1 MIVLIIATAVL
12 VLYWVYEYIR
22 HQMNVRN
29 IPIRIHVNGTRG
41 KSSVTRLITA
51 GLRNGGIP
59 TVAKI
64 TGTLPRF
71 IMRGGEEAA
80 IIRLAGA
87 NILEQKYMF
96 RYAADMKPQAFVI
109 ECMAVNPVYQW
120 ITEKHFV
127 KATHSVITNS
137 RLDHT
142 DLMGPTVE
150 SVTQCL
156 CNTIPKNGECFTAEE
171 KMFPIMKHVADK
183 RSCKIHKVRPY
194 DVTPEEMMKFSYIEH
209 EENVQLA
216 LEVCLK
222 LGVKRQ
228 DALEGMWK
236 SHPDP
241 GALTKYT
248 VKDNGKEITFYN
260 VFAANDPDSSNFIWD
275 LISKKLS
282 KDTHKFLII
291 NSRSDRYY
299 RSQQLIEA
307 MGHQNYDYMI
317 LTGEIPEKVES
328 FALHHGIKRDKLV
341 TMGEVLPEKIY
352 QEIYKRTDKE
362 AHVIGVGNIAGERKY
377 GATIV
382 AHFKHKSR
390 QNNKENK

>member
-22 HQMNVRN
+22 HQKNVSN

-71 IMRGGEEAA
+71 IMKGGEEAA

-96 RYAADMKPQAFVI
+96 RYAADMQPKAFVI

-142 DLMGPTVE
+142 DLMGETVE
-150 SVTQCL
+150 SVTKCL
-156 CNTIPKNGECFTAEE
+156 CNTIPKHGECYTAEE
-171 KMFPIMKHVADK
+171 KMFPIMKKVADK
-183 RSCKIHKVRPY
+183 RSCTIHKVRPY
-194 DVTPEEMMKFSYIEH
+194 DVTPEEMHKFSYIEH

-222 LGVKRQ
+222 LGVDRQ
-228 DALEGMWK
+228 KALEGMWA

-248 VKDNGKEITFYN
+248 VKEKGKEITFYN
-260 VFAANDPDSSNFIWD
+260 VFAANDADSSNFIWN

-282 KDTHKFLII
+282 PDAHKFLVV
-291 NSRSDRYY
+291 NSRADRYF

-307 MGHQNYDYMI
+307 MKNQDYDYMI
-317 LTGEIPEKVES
+317 LTGEVPEKVEG
-328 FALHHGIKRDKLV
+328 FALSHGVQKDKLI
-341 TMGEVLPEKIY
+341 TMGEVLPERIY
-352 QEIYKRTDKE
+352 EEIFKRTESE

-390 QNNKENK
+390 KNKKANK